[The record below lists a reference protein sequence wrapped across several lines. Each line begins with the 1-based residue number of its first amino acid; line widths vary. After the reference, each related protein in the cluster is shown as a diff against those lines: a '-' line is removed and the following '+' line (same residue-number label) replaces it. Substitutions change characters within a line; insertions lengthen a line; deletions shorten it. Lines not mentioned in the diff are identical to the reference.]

1 MLFHKLYQV
10 TASTIHNVICAQQTK
25 NVRRA
30 IADLFVS
37 SQSPRH
43 NMGVEGGGGG
53 SSGDKRQRKTEIVT
67 LAKSP
72 SPSILFFFCTFV
84 RNVDFR
90 KT

>member
-30 IADLFVS
+30 IADLCVS

-43 NMGVEGGGGG
+43 NMGVEGGGG
-53 SSGDKRQRKTEIVT
+53 KFWRQETTKNGNSNSCK
-67 LAKSP
+67 KSFP
-72 SPSILFFFCTFV
+72 VDSFFFLY
-84 RNVDFR
+84 FR
-90 KT
+90 SQC